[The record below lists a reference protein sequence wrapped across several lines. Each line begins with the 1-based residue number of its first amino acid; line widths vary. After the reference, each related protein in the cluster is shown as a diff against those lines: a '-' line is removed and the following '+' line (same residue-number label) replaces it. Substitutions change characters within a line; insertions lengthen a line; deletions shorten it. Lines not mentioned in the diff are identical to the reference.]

1 MFGGWV
7 FAELKKSGFR
17 FRHFPISSLSF
28 YLRKM
33 KFPKPIPVLEVARR
47 SGATIIGDDTLLAT
61 GINEI
66 HKVQPGDITFV
77 DNSKYFKK
85 ALQSAA
91 TIIFLN
97 EKTECPPGKALLLC
111 DNPFEA
117 YDALVREH
125 RPFRPLSASISES
138 ASIHP
143 SSVLEPGVVVGHGVV
158 IGRGCYIQA
167 NVYIGDFTHIGHHVT
182 VQAGAIIGTDA
193 FYFQKTADGFKK
205 WRSGGRVVIE
215 DNVEIGA
222 GCTINRGVSGDTIIG
237 EGTKLDCQVHVGH
250 GAVIG
255 KRCLLAGQ
263 VGVGGKAILEDGV
276 VLYGQV
282 GVAARVRIGA
292 GAVVSAKSGVSKDL
306 EGGKAYFG
314 IPAEEI
320 RVRQRELAALRQLP
334 DFIRK
339 MKPDV

>member
-1 MFGGWV
+1 
-7 FAELKKSGFR
+7 
-17 FRHFPISSLSF
+17 
-28 YLRKM
+28 M
-33 KFPKPIPVLEVARR
+33 KFPQPIPVLEIARKT
-47 SGATIIGDDTLLAT
+47 GATLIGDDTLLAT

-77 DNSKYFKK
+77 DNRKYFRKS
-85 ALQSAA
+85 LESAA

-97 EKTECPPGKALLLC
+97 ETTECPPGKALLLC
-111 DNPFEA
+111 KNPFEA
-117 YDALVREH
+117 YDSLVREH

-143 SSVLEPGVVVGHGVV
+143 SSVVEPGVVIGHQVV

-167 NVYIGDFTHIGHHVT
+167 NAYIGEHTHIGNHVT

-193 FYFQKTADGFKK
+193 FYFQKNADGFKK

-215 DNVEIGA
+215 DHVEIGA
-222 GCTINRGVSGDTIIG
+222 GCTINRGVSGDTVIG

-334 DFIRK
+334 DFLK
-339 MKPDV
+339 SLKKDK

>member
-1 MFGGWV
+1 
-7 FAELKKSGFR
+7 
-17 FRHFPISSLSF
+17 
-28 YLRKM
+28 M
-33 KFPKPIPVLEVARR
+33 KLPHPIPILDIARKT
-47 SGATIIGDDTLLAT
+47 GATILGDSTLLAT

-77 DNSKYFKK
+77 DNRKYFRK
-85 ALQSAA
+85 ALESAA
-91 TIIFLN
+91 SFVFLN
-97 EKTECPPGKALLLC
+97 ETVDCPEGKVLLLC
-111 DNPFEA
+111 NNPFEA
-117 YDALVREH
+117 YDSIVREH

-143 SSVLEPGVVVGHGVV
+143 SSIIEPGVV
-158 IGRGCYIQA
+158 
-167 NVYIGDFTHIGHHVT
+167 IGHHVVIGHNCYVQANAYIGDYT
-182 VQAGAIIGTDA
+182 QIGHHVNIQAGAIIGTDA
-193 FYFQKTADGFKK
+193 FYFQKNADGFKK
-205 WRSGGRVVIE
+205 WRSGGRVILE
-215 DNVEIGA
+215 DHVEIGA
-222 GCTINRGVSGDTIIG
+222 GCTINKGVSGDTVIG

-334 DFIRK
+334 ELIRTWEK
-339 MKPDV
+339 KG